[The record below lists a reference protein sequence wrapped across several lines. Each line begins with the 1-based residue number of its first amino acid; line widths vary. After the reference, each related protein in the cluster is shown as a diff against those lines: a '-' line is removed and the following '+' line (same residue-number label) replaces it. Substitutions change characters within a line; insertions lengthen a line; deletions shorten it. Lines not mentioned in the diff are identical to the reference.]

1 MTGGRI
7 ARAAGVTANQWWCWW
22 RDSNPHWAD
31 FKSAASA
38 DWATPARP
46 GRSEPL
52 DLLVG
57 LLDPPLLLLLVLGL
71 QERPPAGQSPLPLSL
86 ASWIR
91 RCFSSSCWSC
101 SALRRF
107 SASSWSASAAFAPPI
122 HLSICSIHVLTC
134 CSSHLKTSAWCI
146 IPIRLG

>member
-1 MTGGRI
+1 MMSSAGRPSRRARRGASQRPTTKATAPGELKTSGTLMTGGRI

-57 LLDPPLLLLLVLGL
+57 LLDPPLLPLLVLELLG
-71 QERPPAGQSPLPLSL
+71 AAAPLPLPPP
-86 ASWIR
+86 R
-91 RCFSSSCWSC
+91 P
-101 SALRRF
+101 
-107 SASSWSASAAFAPPI
+107 APGP
-122 HLSICSIHVLTC
+122 
-134 CSSHLKTSAWCI
+134 
-146 IPIRLG
+146 R